1 MRESLVTRMFIG
13 GTLFALFASGASGLP
28 GCSKKENGAAGA
40 ASSSATT
47 TAATAP
53 LPHITIPI
61 HSAAAAFG
69 NRFQEEA
76 AHRPTDTVTAEQVF
90 GTVEVKGIP
99 LHEIQQYMGSSWGA
113 KYCAGAE
120 TDRNLFFSVCEY
132 ADAKAAAEGK
142 DVFSK
147 VNSGTRP
154 SFLNKSSVLSFR
166 DDAKT
171 PESAEQMKVIAGWF
185 AGL

>member
-13 GTLFALFASGASGLP
+13 GTSIALFVFGASGLP
-28 GCSKKENGAAGA
+28 GCSKKANSGTGAAA
-40 ASSSATT
+40 SSATT
-47 TAATAP
+47 TAATEP
-53 LPHITIPI
+53 LPHVVIPLPPG
-61 HSAAAAFG
+61 AAAFG
-69 NRFQEEA
+69 GRLQEEA
-76 AHRPTDTVTAEQVF
+76 AHRPTGTVTAEQVF

-132 ADAKAAAEGK
+132 EDPKAAAEGK
-142 DVFSK
+142 ETFSK
-147 VNSGTRP
+147 IGGGVRP
-154 SFLNKSSVLSFR
+154 SFLNKNSVLSFR
-166 DDAKT
+166 DDART